1 MLIDMKKT
9 TFNRYSLLLVLLF
22 QQGFSFA
29 QHQINPYE
37 NRIIMKHYGSDKM
50 KYLESHDIAKYNQII
65 NYYTGSFNVEN
76 PDCSTCPV
84 DYAHFFN
91 IRLFDISEYEHL
103 RLENDS
109 YAFTDSKTGLKVT
122 MLSQTDLDNL
132 QNPSRTNQALPA
144 LTVFPGNFPKITDY
158 ELSHA
163 GFELYK
169 NAIYQ
174 WAKIYPDLYHQI
186 TNSSSVIKISF
197 SEFLVF
203 SEMKRQEILNQSL
216 GYIIID

>member
-1 MLIDMKKT
+1 MFIDMKKI
-9 TFNRYSLLLVLLF
+9 TFNRYSLLFVLIF
-22 QQGFSFA
+22 QSGFFFA
-29 QHQINPYE
+29 QPQINPYE
-37 NRIIMKHYGSDKM
+37 NRIIMKRYGTDKI
-50 KYLESHDIAKYNQII
+50 KYLEGHDIAKYNQII

-76 PDCSTCPV
+76 PSCSACPV

-91 IRLFDISEYEHL
+91 IRLFDVSEYEHL
-103 RLENDS
+103 RLENDI
-109 YAFTDSKTGLKVT
+109 YTFLDSITSLKVT
-122 MLSQTDLDNL
+122 LLSQTDLNNL
-132 QNPSRTNQALPA
+132 QNPARTNQALPP
-144 LTVFPGNFPKITDY
+144 LTVFPENFPKITNY

-163 GFELYK
+163 GFGLYK

-174 WAKIYPDLYHQI
+174 WAKTYPDLYYQI
-186 TNSSSVIKISF
+186 TNSSSVIKVSF